1 MNRTH
6 NASPGAESLDPP
18 THGSSRSHQ
27 IAQIAT
33 ALAWLIGITLALI
46 VWRAA
51 TR

>member
-1 MNRTH
+1 MNRTTIS
-6 NASPGAESLDPP
+6 APA
-18 THGSSRSHQ
+18 SSRAFYSRKSVVPRLLLQ
-27 IAQIAT
+27 IAR